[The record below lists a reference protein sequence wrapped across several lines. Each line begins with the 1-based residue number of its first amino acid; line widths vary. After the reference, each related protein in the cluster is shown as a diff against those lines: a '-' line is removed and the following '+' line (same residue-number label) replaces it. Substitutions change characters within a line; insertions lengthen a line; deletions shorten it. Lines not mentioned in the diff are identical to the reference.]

1 MAQIG
6 YEAMNS
12 EYRAIAYQR
21 KSVVQMKELREGYCE
36 IVKVHWRI

>member
-21 KSVVQMKELREGYCE
+21 KSVVQMKDHGHFKGRLL
-36 IVKVHWRI
+36 